1 MQDQRLEIVRRELV
15 ATARSIVDELE
26 FGDTSLTLK
35 RIWAQAGMKEARIL
49 RNPVAADINDETVR
63 RIYAKLEAAGAFAP
77 GGLRQTAFKPE
88 TLGTDL
94 RFFNIVD
101 PVPDGD
107 FRFAIYGDGVAAS
120 STAKLQSGRMSDLAM
135 RPQAGP
141 GPALFLASYMLVL
154 RHNCAVYTRNDTL
167 PWIPVAQWER
177 LMVPLWGPGGEARI
191 LSAVVGVGERIPA
204 RAPIGWS
211 PPSPEKSSF

>member
-1 MQDQRLEIVRRELV
+1 MQNQRLEIVRQELV
-15 ATARSIVDELE
+15 STARSIVAELD
-26 FGDTSLTLK
+26 FGDSSLTLK

-49 RNPVAADINDETVR
+49 RNPGPADINDQTVR
-63 RIYAKLEAAGAFAP
+63 RIYATLDAAGALAP

-88 TLGTDL
+88 TLGADL
-94 RFFNIVD
+94 RYFNIVD

-107 FRFAIYGDGVAAS
+107 FRFAIYGDGVAVK

-135 RPQAGP
+135 RPQSGP
-141 GPALFLASYMLVL
+141 GPAFFLASYMLVL

-167 PWIPVAQWER
+167 PWIPVARWER

-191 LSAVVGVGERIPA
+191 LSAVVGVGERIPG
-204 RAPIGWS
+204 RAPAGWS
-211 PPSPEKSSF
+211 PPPSRSSSF

>member
-1 MQDQRLEIVRRELV
+1 MENQRLQIVRQALV
-15 ATARSIVDELE
+15 STARSIADELD
-26 FGDTSLTLK
+26 FGDTSLTLR
-35 RIWAQAGMKEARIL
+35 RIWAEAGMKEARIL
-49 RNPVAADINDETVR
+49 RNPTLADINDQTVQ
-63 RIYAKLEAAGAFAP
+63 RIYAALAAAGAFAP
-77 GGLRQTAFKPE
+77 GGLRQATFKPE
-88 TLGTDL
+88 TLGADL
-94 RFFNIVD
+94 RYLNIVD

-107 FRFAIYGDGVAAS
+107 FRFAIYGDGVAAK

-177 LMVPLWGPGGEARI
+177 LMVPLRGPGGEARI
-191 LSAVVGVGERIPA
+191 LSAVVGVGERIPG

-211 PPSPEKSSF
+211 PPPPEVSSF

>member
-1 MQDQRLEIVRRELV
+1 MQDQRFEIVRRELV
-15 ATARSIVDELE
+15 ATARSIVDELD

-35 RIWAQAGMKEARIL
+35 RIWAQAGMKEVRIL
-49 RNPVAADINDETVR
+49 RNPAPADINDQTVR
-63 RIYAKLEAAGAFAP
+63 RIYAKLDAAGAFAP

-88 TLGTDL
+88 TLGADL

-107 FRFAIYGDGVAAS
+107 FRFAIYGDGVAVK
-120 STAKLQSGRMSDLAM
+120 STAQLQSGRMSDLAI

-167 PWIPVAQWER
+167 PWIPVAHWER
-177 LMVPLWGPGGEARI
+177 LMVPLSGPGGEARI
-191 LSAVVGVGERIPA
+191 LSAVVGVGARIPG

-211 PPSPEKSSF
+211 PPPPQPSSF